1 MRATGPTVGRYTRRC
16 CLIEFQNVSKRF
28 GSTYVV
34 RDVSFTVKRH
44 ELLVLLGGSGSGKTT
59 TLKMV
64 NRLTDPTDGKI
75 TMAGEDIRSL
85 KPHMLRRSIGY
96 CFQRVGLF
104 PHMTVAQNIGITP
117 SLLHWE
123 KERIAHR
130 VDELL
135 ELVELSP
142 REFRNR
148 MPPQLSGGQQQ
159 RVGVARA
166 LAASP
171 NVVLFDE
178 PFGAL
183 DPITRDRLQES
194 LAVIRKRV
202 GMTGIFV
209 THDMLEAFLMGD
221 RIAVMNG
228 GVLAQIGTPQE
239 LISAPANDY
248 VAQLIN
254 TPGRQSDK
262 VRDLFSA
269 SDPLHV
275 KLPGQEDA

>member
-1 MRATGPTVGRYTRRC
+1 MIA
-16 CLIEFQNVSKRF
+16 FQNVSKRF
-28 GSTYVV
+28 GQTYVV
-34 RDVSFTVKRH
+34 RDVSFTVAHR

-64 NRLTDPTDGKI
+64 NRLTDPTVGKI
-75 TMAGEDIRSL
+75 TMAGDDIRSL
-85 KPHMLRRSIGY
+85 KPHVLRRSIGY

-117 SLLHWE
+117 SLLRWD
-123 KERIAHR
+123 KDRIAHR

-135 ELVELSP
+135 DLVELSP
-142 REFRNR
+142 REFRDR

-159 RVGVARA
+159 RIGVARS

-171 NVVLFDE
+171 HVVLFDE

-194 LAVIRKRV
+194 LASIRKRV

-221 RIAVMNG
+221 RIAVMNAG
-228 GVLAQIGTPQE
+228 ELVQIGTPQE

-248 VAQLIN
+248 VEQLIH

-262 VRDLFSA
+262 VRDLFSGSSQVA
-269 SDPLHV
+269 EQLLV
-275 KLPGQEDA
+275 KLPGQDDA

>member
-1 MRATGPTVGRYTRRC
+1 MIA
-16 CLIEFQNVSKRF
+16 FQHVAKKF
-28 GSTYVV
+28 GQTYVV
-34 RDVSFTVKRH
+34 RDVSFTVQQR

-59 TLKMV
+59 TLRMV
-64 NRLTDPTDGKI
+64 NRLTDPTEGKI
-75 TMAGEDIRSL
+75 TLEGEDIRSF
-85 KPHMLRRSIGY
+85 KPHALRRSIGY

-104 PHMTVAQNIGITP
+104 PHMTIAQNIGITP
-117 SLLHWE
+117 SLLRWD
-123 KERIAHR
+123 KDRIAKR

-142 REFRNR
+142 ADYRDR
-148 MPPQLSGGQQQ
+148 MPQQLSGGQQQ

-171 NVVLFDE
+171 HVVLFDE

-194 LAVIRKRV
+194 LASIRKRV

-228 GVLAQIGTPQE
+228 GKLVQIGTPQE
-239 LISAPANDY
+239 LISAPADDY
-248 VAQLIN
+248 VEQLIQ
-254 TPGRQSDK
+254 TPSRQSDK

-269 SDPLHV
+269 APSVAEPMLV
-275 KLPGQEDA
+275 KLPGQDDA